1 MGGYHLGIDFGTAR
15 TAAVLVRPD
24 GRRELLLL
32 EPSAVCL
39 DNAPHFVAGPA
50 ACAAGEESPDRFEPY
65 PRRTIDKGSVV
76 LGGVECPVRSLFAA
90 VFTHVASVARKTVG
104 GPVSSVAIAH
114 PAHWHRPQTQVL
126 EKAAALVGLRP
137 LRLVP
142 EPAAAA
148 LHADEQ
154 GVLPLPDGTAA
165 VVLDLGAGSVDASVV
180 QRTGRSVSV
189 LASASLPEAGG
200 LALDAAMLTHL
211 GSTFARRKVWR
222 WNPDRA
228 LLDGARAGRE
238 ELTSAKSTTIPVP
251 WSASGMTLTRT
262 EFDNLARPVLE
273 RAIHTVASL
282 VAGAAVPQLQGVLLT
297 GGLAR
302 TPLVTE
308 LLVDILGV
316 LPVLLDGPILAEGA
330 LLAEPSPVPRRPR
343 PPVAERPVSPASASP
358 ASPAGPR
365 VDPNELWAALQQQ
378 SPDAA
383 RSVSPAQFRTTD
395 PAAAGSTWAASASAG
410 AQAAASWAA
419 DAARGAR
426 PAGASTG
433 MASSSRGA
441 QQGAGGAQPGMGA
454 GARGGQSGAG
464 ARGGQS
470 GAAARDGQLGA
481 GARDG
486 QLGAGARDGQLGAG
500 ARGGQSGV
508 AGSAI
513 GGSLAAGAVPED
525 PWAALRRESASG
537 GRPSTPWRTGAAAA
551 SAPASAAPA
560 SEPPATRRPGRA
572 LYDARAAAA
581 PAPVAP
587 PPVAPAPVAPAP
599 AVATSQPAPVR
610 PKQLEPW
617 EIRAELWALGQ
628 DKPWRFEK
636 ELRAIRAEFRAAEIE
651 SRTLRADLVSIANE
665 VMQLRSEMDLAETDL
680 NAAGV
685 GLRSASAEMDV
696 FEAEL
701 DLVVTKVRALRESEQ
716 SERTVA
722 PPPVAP
728 AAPIPP
734 EPEPVADAVEL
745 EPEPVAVE
753 SELTAVEPE
762 SEPDSVAAAVEPE
775 PEPVAVEP
783 EPEPVAVE
791 SELTAVEPE
800 SAPEAESEPDSVA
813 VVVEPE
819 PEPEAESEPVAEVSE
834 PEPEPEPVV
843 VVFQPEP
850 EPVAVVFQPEPEPEP
865 VAEVSEPEPEPVAD
879 VSEPEP
885 ELVSEVSVPVPEPV
899 SEVSEPVADE
909 PELELVA
916 EVSEPEPEA
925 LEATQEPEAE
935 ADDIEFEPA
944 SVEVELDVE
953 PESSVAAVDDD
964 VEPIAAA
971 AEPEAIAAATE
982 VEPESVE
989 LAADDEPESVEA
1001 DSGDGREEETAQA
1014 VQEELFVPWGSVSG
1028 SEAVEDSDLLAT
1040 LRAISDPQAEPGA
1053 DVDIDA
1059 FLAQL
1064 RANVQQ
1070 PADDVEA
1077 EPAAAVSGEESR
1089 AGTAT
1094 RVEAEPDAEDFG
1106 ALVRVVR
1113 RYMQSARKGALAD
1126 PLEDGADA
1134 DADAEPPLSDVA
1146 VSPAPRFPAPKLTL
1160 ADRSRND
1167 ARTRWRWERSRPKA
1181 KPDTQTRPRAHR
1193 RKRLSPPVSA
1203 ALTLFVALVALG
1215 SGTVVALKMTG
1226 SLPERQFEVGKCVA
1240 QTADRATV
1248 VDCDARGAFE
1258 ITKQIPK
1265 AERCPEVNQPFVI
1278 KDGAQFCLVPVTRR

>member
-15 TAAVLVRPD
+15 TSAVLVRPD

-50 ACAAGEESPDRFEPY
+50 ACAAGEASPDRFEPH

-90 VFTHVASVARKTVG
+90 VFTHIASVARKTIG
-104 GPVSSVAIAH
+104 GPVSSVAITH

-154 GVLPLPDGTAA
+154 GVLALPDGTAA

-189 LASASLPEAGG
+189 LSSASIPEAGG
-200 LALDAAMLTHL
+200 LALDAAILTHL

-222 WNPDRA
+222 WNPDRT

-238 ELTSAKSTTIPVP
+238 ELTTAKSTTIPVP
-251 WSASGMTLTRT
+251 WSASGMSLTRT
-262 EFDNLARPVLE
+262 EFENLARPALE
-273 RAIHTVASL
+273 RAVHTVASL
-282 VAGAAVPQLQGVLLT
+282 VAGVAVPELQGVLLT

-308 LLVDILGV
+308 LLIDILGV
-316 LPVLLDGPILAEGA
+316 LPVLLDGPTLAEGA

-343 PPVAERPVSPASASP
+343 PPVAERPVSAAPT
-358 ASPAGPR
+358 SPAGPR
-365 VDPNELWAALQQQ
+365 VDPNELWAALQQQPSASAAGARVDANELWAALQQQPSTSASASAAGARVDANELLAARQQRSSAATSAAGARVDANELRAALQQQ

-383 RSVSPAQFRTTD
+383 RSVSPAQFRTVD
-395 PAAAGSTWAASASAG
+395 PAAAGPTWAASASAG

-419 DAARGAR
+419 EAAQGTSSTDTGDHTTSA
-426 PAGASTG
+426 ASA
-433 MASSSRGA
+433 ASVADGSR
-441 QQGAGGAQPGMGA
+441 
-454 GARGGQSGAG
+454 
-464 ARGGQS
+464 
-470 GAAARDGQLGA
+470 
-481 GARDG
+481 
-486 QLGAGARDGQLGAG
+486 
-500 ARGGQSGV
+500 

-513 GGSLAAGAVPED
+513 AED
-525 PWAALRRESASG
+525 PWAALRRESAG
-537 GRPSTPWRTGAAAA
+537 EARPSAPWRTGSAAA
-551 SAPASAAPA
+551 SAPASGAAGSGAAGSGAAGSGAAGSA
-560 SEPPATRRPGRA
+560 SIGTRRSGRV

-587 PPVAPAPVAPAP
+587 PPVAAPPVAAPPVAAPPVAPGP
-599 AVATSQPAPVR
+599 AVATVQPAPVR

-617 EIRAELWALGQ
+617 EIRAELWALEQ

-636 ELRAIRAEFRAAEIE
+636 ELKAIRSECRAAEIE
-651 SRTLRADLVSIANE
+651 SRALRADLVSIANE
-665 VMQLRSEMDLAETDL
+665 VMRLRSEMDLAETDL
-680 NAAGV
+680 DAAGA
-685 GLRSASAEMDV
+685 GLRSAGAEMEV

-701 DLVVTKVRALRESEQ
+701 DLVATRFRALHAYEQ
-716 SERTVA
+716 PE
-722 PPPVAP
+722 P
-728 AAPIPP
+728 AVEPAVSIPSDP
-734 EPEPVADAVEL
+734 EPEPVAAAVS
-745 EPEPVAVE
+745 EPEPE
-753 SELTAVEPE
+753 SITAVVEPEPE
-762 SEPDSVAAAVEPE
+762 SEPEPI
-775 PEPVAVEP
+775 
-783 EPEPVAVE
+783 
-791 SELTAVEPE
+791 
-800 SAPEAESEPDSVA
+800 A

-819 PEPEAESEPVAEVSE
+819 FES
-834 PEPEPEPVV
+834 
-843 VVFQPEP
+843 
-850 EPVAVVFQPEPEPEP
+850 EPEP
-865 VAEVSEPEPEPVAD
+865 VAEV
-879 VSEPEP
+879 
-885 ELVSEVSVPVPEPV
+885 
-899 SEVSEPVADE
+899 
-909 PELELVA
+909 A
-916 EVSEPEPEA
+916 EVV
-925 LEATQEPEAE
+925 EAE
-935 ADDIEFEPA
+935 SEAEVEAEDIEFEPEP
-944 SVEVELDVE
+944 VEVEVEVDVQ
-953 PESSVAAVDDD
+953 PELVD
-964 VEPIAAA
+964 VHF
-971 AEPEAIAAATE
+971 
-982 VEPESVE
+982 
-989 LAADDEPESVEA
+989 
-1001 DSGDGREEETAQA
+1001 GDGREGEAAQA
-1014 VQEELFVPWGSVSG
+1014 EQEEQDFVPWVPVSG
-1028 SEAVEDSDLLAT
+1028 SAAVEDSDLLAT
-1040 LRAISDPQAEPGA
+1040 LRAISDPQAESDV
-1053 DVDIDA
+1053 DVDIEA

-1064 RANVQQ
+1064 RAKGHEEPPVE
-1070 PADDVEA
+1070 EA
-1077 EPAAAVSGEESR
+1077 EPAAAAVSEDSR

-1113 RYMQSARKGALAD
+1113 RYMQSARKGTLAD
-1126 PLEDGADA
+1126 PLEDGANA
-1134 DADAEPPLSDVA
+1134 DSEAEPPLSDVA

-1160 ADRSRND
+1160 ADRSRKEARARD
-1167 ARTRWRWERSRPKA
+1167 ARWWRERSRPKA
-1181 KPDTQTRPRAHR
+1181 KPDPRPRAHR
-1193 RKRLSPPVSA
+1193 RRRLSPPVSA

-1226 SLPERQFEVGKCVA
+1226 SLPERQFEVGECVA